1 MKFHTF
7 PITVVSLL
15 TAFSFGAIQAPR
27 LKLSTFALAPQD
39 TVQEQVPESCPVTK
53 PPIHP
58 FVPPSPYPTTHT
70 NGFWFGTDKLWTYLP
85 KNGIWR
91 LSHYSPTDTT
101 LSQKLPW
108 WREGYDPHNDPP
120 PEYRPMLKITGKR
133 LNSPALSFASDNADN
148 VIGRPPYIMTGLD
161 IPSVGCWKITAR
173 FEDAE
178 LSFIIW
184 ITD

>member
-91 LSHYSPTDTT
+91 LSHYSPR
-101 LSQKLPW
+101 SEE
-108 WREGYDPHNDPP
+108 R
-120 PEYRPMLKITGKR
+120 RVGKECR
-133 LNSPALSFASDNADN
+133 S
-148 VIGRPPYIMTGLD
+148 
-161 IPSVGCWKITAR
+161 
-173 FEDAE
+173 
-178 LSFIIW
+178 
-184 ITD
+184 